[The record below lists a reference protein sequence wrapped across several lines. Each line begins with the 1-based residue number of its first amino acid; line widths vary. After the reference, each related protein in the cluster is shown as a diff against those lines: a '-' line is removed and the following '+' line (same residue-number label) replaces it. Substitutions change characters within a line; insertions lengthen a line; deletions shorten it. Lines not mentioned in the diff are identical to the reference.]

1 MANQHK
7 VPLRLLGSRISES
20 PAMVQTCADQIP
32 SVGPVESL
40 VSNERR
46 PPHSL
51 HTWSRGIRGLVGW
64 GKSGRHGQLRE
75 AGIEGSGGSDPERPG
90 RSSRIVRRARRL
102 GDGPEA
108 IPVPAVTPPRRAF
121 GSRSGAEVSA
131 GGWAAPQLFND
142 FGVLTVDRKAAG
154 FQARMRGAKV
164 PRRGSFGYGNECHTG
179 AATTGLRDTYPE
191 CPTSNFILATYALKR
206 KTLIFQARVKPCFGG
221 SRRLKSRSKFTRS
234 KRPRLLMVHA
244 FPGGPTGN
252 SDLNLLSEKPPANG
266 VCRVLGGHFSPTE
279 ARAILY
285 ARPSIQPS
293 FQVTPRGSWHIEIRL
308 S

>member
-1 MANQHK
+1 VANQHK

-108 IPVPAVTPPRRAF
+108 IPVPAVTPPGTRLVQIPAGRPETPTLTCFRRSHRRTVF
-121 GSRSGAEVSA
+121 AE
-131 GGWAAPQLFND
+131 
-142 FGVLTVDRKAAG
+142 
-154 FQARMRGAKV
+154 
-164 PRRGSFGYGNECHTG
+164 C
-179 AATTGLRDTYPE
+179 
-191 CPTSNFILATYALKR
+191 
-206 KTLIFQARVKPCFGG
+206 
-221 SRRLKSRSKFTRS
+221 
-234 KRPRLLMVHA
+234 
-244 FPGGPTGN
+244 
-252 SDLNLLSEKPPANG
+252 
-266 VCRVLGGHFSPTE
+266 
-279 ARAILY
+279 
-285 ARPSIQPS
+285 
-293 FQVTPRGSWHIEIRL
+293 
-308 S
+308 